1 MSSITVSSLVLGSLT
16 VEVDG
21 SDSILALSVLGT
33 APASLSIELGTPGAT
48 GTAATIAV
56 GTTTTLSPGAS
67 ATVAN
72 VGTSSA
78 AVFNFGIPTGPTGP
92 TGATGATGSPGT
104 AATIAAGTTTTGA
117 PGSSASVTNSGTS
130 GAAVFDFTIPR
141 GDVGATG
148 ATGATGAVGPGV
160 AVGGTTGQ
168 LLAKASGTNY
178 DTTWTTVVPGDRYLT
193 TSTTSLTLSNANK
206 TLTVGTGLSYTPTQ
220 NITIAYNASNHM
232 HGEVLTYDSGTGV
245 MTVDVNNHTGSGTYA
260 AWTVNVGGV
269 TPVTSTAWG
278 AITGTLSAQ
287 TDLQTALDLK
297 APLASP
303 ALTGTPTAPTAS
315 AATSTTQLATT
326 AFVTTADNLKA
337 NLASPTF
344 TGTPAAPTAT
354 AGTNTTQL
362 ATTAFVTAAT
372 PAASTT
378 VSGLVELATS
388 EEAILGASTTLTPT
402 SFSAKA
408 AIMSSDW
415 SPIYRAGFTATTSGT
430 GAGCTLGW
438 TNTLYQLPTSG
449 STGHSYARTY
459 GTSQID
465 QLTNLWG
472 DDTNIFLNFA
482 KRIWISG
489 RNYIT
494 FPAISN
500 MIARVTFGKA
510 EANGV
515 GDLAVRGIGWKYTT
529 GASQFVQ
536 LMVHNG
542 TTLTTVNSS
551 FTPTSVAFSWDIIS
565 EGNGNVTL
573 YINGSSVATTSAGP
587 STRAVST
594 QCLYQ
599 EEAVVNGTI
608 PNAFCRLYGARG
620 AIYVQR

>member
-1 MSSITVSSLVLGSLT
+1 MS
-16 VEVDG
+16 
-21 SDSILALSVLGT
+21 
-33 APASLSIELGTPGAT
+33 
-48 GTAATIAV
+48 
-56 GTTTTLSPGAS
+56 
-67 ATVAN
+67 
-72 VGTSSA
+72 
-78 AVFNFGIPTGPTGP
+78 
-92 TGATGATGSPGT
+92 
-104 AATIAAGTTTTGA
+104 
-117 PGSSASVTNSGTS
+117 
-130 GAAVFDFTIPR
+130 
-141 GDVGATG
+141 
-148 ATGATGAVGPGV
+148 
-160 AVGGTTGQ
+160 
-168 LLAKASGTNY
+168 KASGASY
-178 DTTWTTVVPGDRYLT
+178 DTTWSTIIPGDRYLT
-193 TSTTSLTLSNANK
+193 TSTTSLTINNVTK

-220 NITIAYNASNHM
+220 NVTISFDASNHM
-232 HGEVLTYDSGTGV
+232 HGEVLTYNSGTGV
-245 MTVDVNNHTGSGTYA
+245 MTVDVNHHTGSGTYA

-297 APLASP
+297 ANIAS
-303 ALTGTPTAPTAS
+303 
-315 AATSTTQLATT
+315 Q
-326 AFVTTADNLKA
+326 
-337 NLASPTF
+337 TF
-344 TGTPAAPTAT
+344 TGTPTLPTGTIAT
-354 AGTNTTQL
+354 TQSPGNNTTAL

-388 EEAILGASTTLTPT
+388 EEAILGASTTLAPT

-415 SPIYRAGFTATTSGT
+415 SPIYRSGFAATTSGT

-465 QLTNLWG
+465 QITNLWA
-472 DDTNIFLNFA
+472 DDTNLILNFA

-608 PNAFCRLYGARG
+608 PNAYCRLYGARG

>member
-1 MSSITVSSLVLGSLT
+1 MSQDPPI
-16 VEVDG
+16 
-21 SDSILALSVLGT
+21 
-33 APASLSIELGTPGAT
+33 
-48 GTAATIAV
+48 
-56 GTTTTLSPGAS
+56 
-67 ATVAN
+67 
-72 VGTSSA
+72 SA
-78 AVFNFGIPTGPTGP
+78 APSPPPVATASEMPDHVFLVSYPKIVFLYPTVLTSLFCAIVMWAKGDIP
-92 TGATGATGSPGT
+92 ANEAAAWQAKQSP
-104 AATIAAGTTTTGA
+104 I
-117 PGSSASVTNSGTS
+117 VMK
-130 GAAVFDFTIPR
+130 AAVSPQE
-141 GDVGATG
+141 
-148 ATGATGAVGPGV
+148 P
-160 AVGGTTGQ
+160 Q
-168 LLAKASGTNY
+168 
-178 DTTWTTVVPGDRYLT
+178 VP
-193 TSTTSLTLSNANK
+193 A
-206 TLTVGTGLSYTPTQ
+206 
-220 NITIAYNASNHM
+220 A
-232 HGEVLTYDSGTGV
+232 DS
-245 MTVDVNNHTGSGTYA
+245 SS
-260 AWTVNVGGV
+260 
-269 TPVTSTAWG
+269 PVT
-278 AITGTLSAQ
+278 
-287 TDLQTALDLK
+287 
-297 APLASP
+297 
-303 ALTGTPTAPTAS
+303 
-315 AATSTTQLATT
+315 
-326 AFVTTADNLKA
+326 
-337 NLASPTF
+337 
-344 TGTPAAPTAT
+344 AAPTAT
-354 AGTNTTQL
+354 AGTNTTQI

-388 EEAILGASTTLTPT
+388 EEAILGASTTLAPT

-438 TNTLYQLPTSG
+438 TNTFYQLPTSG

-459 GTSQID
+459 GISQID
-465 QLTNLWG
+465 QTTNLWG

-500 MIARVTFGKA
+500 MIARVTFGKT

-608 PNAFCRLYGARG
+608 PNQYCRLTCARG